1 MSRGIGEF
9 GPIQEFVPEW
19 AAIAVA
25 LVTQLGDVWFL
36 ALILGSLYWVRVR
49 TDREGAAAFV
59 GLPLIGLGV
68 VTGLKHVFALPRP
81 DRPLAQ
87 VETIPALVQPLYEVT
102 AYASGYGFPS
112 GHAVMTSIV
121 YGYLAMRLSIGTARQ
136 RVAGAAIVIAAVC
149 LSRVALGVHYL
160 VDVLAGVLVGLA
172 TLLVT
177 MRILAR
183 FRTEAGTVVF
193 ALAIGANAFALVASG
208 GAPDAVLLLGASL
221 GAFGAWQLIRLGS
234 ALAAAD
240 RPSDDRRPLVA
251 RGVLAAAAFTPLLVA
266 PAYVLLPSTPAASGA
281 IGLALAAGL
290 TIPVVRH
297 SDPVTEG
304 LRALPVLC
312 WRRVAVTCR
321 RYAGRLRR

>member
-19 AAIAVA
+19 AAIVVA

-36 ALILGSLYWVRVR
+36 SLILGSLYWARVR
-49 TDREGAAAFV
+49 ADREAAAGFV
-59 GLPLIGLGV
+59 GLPLIGLAV

-87 VETIPALVQPLYEVT
+87 AEAIPALVRPLYEVT

-121 YGYLAMRLSIGTARQ
+121 YGYLAIQLSIGTARQ
-136 RVAGAAIVIAAVC
+136 RLAGAATVIAAVC

-160 VDVLAGVLVGLA
+160 VDVIAGVLVGLA
-172 TLLVT
+172 VLLVT
-177 MRILAR
+177 TGILAR
-183 FRTEAGTVVF
+183 YRSEAGSVVF
-193 ALAIGANAFALVASG
+193 ALAVGASAFAIVASG
-208 GAPDAVLLLGASL
+208 TDPDAVLLLGASL

-234 ALAAAD
+234 SLGAAD

-251 RGVLAAAAFTPLLVA
+251 RGLLAAGAFVPLLVA
-266 PAYVLLPSTPAASGA
+266 PVYVLPPSIPALSGA
-281 IGLALAAGL
+281 IGLVLAAGVS
-290 TIPVVRH
+290 IPVLRH
-297 SDPVTEG
+297 SGPVTEG
-304 LRALPVLC
+304 LRALPAAC
-312 WRRVAVTCR
+312 WRCVAVAFR
-321 RYAGRLRR
+321 R